1 MKQKNKQVIVRISDK
16 ARKHLKKKAIDSNM
30 AMTAYLDHILGVK

>member
-16 ARKHLKKKAIDSNM
+16 ARKHLKKKAVDAGPS
-30 AMTAYLDHILGVK
+30 MTAYLDSILGLK